1 MIDYVMKQILTT
13 NWNFFRIVRLLIGLA
28 IMVEAFVMKDVAFG
42 AAGLAFSLMAL
53 FNTSCCGM
61 NSCNTPIKNSNS
73 KTEIT
78 VYEEIK

>member
-1 MIDYVMKQILTT
+1 
-13 NWNFFRIVRLLIGLA
+13 
-28 IMVEAFVMKDVAFG
+28 MVEAFVMKDVAFG